1 MEKVKKKTK
10 KNSCVEL
17 KKAES
22 KKLCVRS
29 LVLDCEGAVSPR
41 AGLVREKVLINVA
54 EKSKLE
60 G

>member
-1 MEKVKKKTK
+1 MEKVK

-17 KKAES
+17 KKAER
-22 KKLCVRS
+22 KKLCARS